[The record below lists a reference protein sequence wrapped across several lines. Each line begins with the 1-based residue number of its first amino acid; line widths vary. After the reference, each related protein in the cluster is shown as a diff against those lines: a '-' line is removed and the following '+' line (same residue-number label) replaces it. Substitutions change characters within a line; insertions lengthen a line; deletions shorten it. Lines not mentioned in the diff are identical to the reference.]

1 MNPNQNPMEH
11 TSPVEL
17 KGKYQEAVLSCL
29 EEMEATS
36 LNEAT
41 ASAGITTIRV
51 VRDGTEESQKLRDEA
66 QGIVGTIRSTQ
77 GNEFLFVL

>member
-1 MNPNQNPMEH
+1 MEH

-17 KGKYQEAVLSCL
+17 KGKYYEAVLNCL
-29 EEMEATS
+29 EEMETAS
-36 LNEAT
+36 LNEAV

-66 QGIVGTIRSTQ
+66 QGIVGTIRSSQ